1 MDKELLE
8 EINNLI
14 DVLKRKI
21 EDLEDEESDRN
32 APERI
37 IVDMSSED
45 EFGLF
50 VACRSGKFM
59 NHTVEYVRED
69 LVNCDYYEAYIEA
82 YIKNQKKLSE
92 IRTAWQYY
100 EEQRVSNKGDISLEH
115 LYNLLDVIK
124 ESV

>member
-8 EINNLI
+8 EIYNLI

-59 NHTVEYVRED
+59 NHTDTVAYVRED

-82 YIKNQKKLSE
+82 YIKNQKKLS
-92 IRTAWQYY
+92 TM
-100 EEQRVSNKGDISLEH
+100 VS
-115 LYNLLDVIK
+115 VI
-124 ESV
+124 